1 MKFFATSEWKAQ
13 QSVTLM
19 DYTDVGDISAQ
30 HGDMEIS
37 ASLLWPWK
45 EAPCALPWA
54 APSLSSA
61 APVNGCERE
70 HLDRFDRPTLR
81 RKWSSANLFLTKK
94 KHKKTGKLPSR
105 TLLGRDGSLL
115 IMAISFCKWP
125 QFFYS
130 LTSRDWTYRSLYTNI
145 PSLLCLSLN
154 ADKQRAWM
162 PTLLHRI
169 SPMREEY
176 LKKISSS

>member
-1 MKFFATSEWKAQ
+1 MIYASILKPIKNSIISISKRRPISLKPREFKMWISHSGEQRIYYNCCEKFFATSEWKAQ

-19 DYTDVGDISAQ
+19 DYTDVWDISAQ

-61 APVNGCERE
+61 PPVNGCERE

-94 KHKKTGKLPSR
+94 NTKKQENCHHAPSW
-105 TLLGRDGSLL
+105 DE
-115 IMAISFCKWP
+115 M
-125 QFFYS
+125 
-130 LTSRDWTYRSLYTNI
+130 D
-145 PSLLCLSLN
+145 PS
-154 ADKQRAWM
+154 W
-162 PTLLHRI
+162 
-169 SPMREEY
+169 
-176 LKKISSS
+176 